1 MRRIGPQSLVQPF
14 SYRGLD
20 AAGRPLPYGHDDTDL
35 PLPALGDL
43 IADQV
48 WWLHDQTGEPVS
60 IVAES
65 EGTLGVYAMLA
76 RHPDVPVRSVVLLS
90 PIVDPGQAGHAPSTD
105 PGANP
110 VSGDALSALV
120 RAAGALSPY
129 GESGAERLISSVGSD
144 GAAFAAE
151 AARNGRRLRWLAVI
165 PLADAVTLPVCDL
178 PGNVIVVPAMHGG
191 LFDDPGVDG
200 IIGRFLSDR
209 RVAGTQDMRD
219 AAEVIAAAAAAW
231 RMPVIG
237 AAPPI
242 CPR

>member
-1 MRRIGPQSLVQPF
+1 M
-14 SYRGLD
+14 
-20 AAGRPLPYGHDDTDL
+20 
-35 PLPALGDL
+35 
-43 IADQV
+43 IAHQV
-48 WWLHDQTGEPVS
+48 WRLHDRTGEPVS

-76 RHPDVPVRSVVLLS
+76 GHPDVPVGSVVLLS
-90 PIVDPGQAGHAPSTD
+90 PIVDPGQAGHAPSPD

-110 VSGDALSALV
+110 VSGDALSELV

-151 AARNGRRLRWLAVI
+151 AARHGRWLRWLAVI

-178 PGNVIVVPAMHGG
+178 PSNVIVVPAMHGG
-191 LFDDPGVDG
+191 LFGDPGVEG
-200 IIGRFLSDR
+200 MIERFLSDR

-237 AAPPI
+237 PAPPI

>member
-1 MRRIGPQSLVQPF
+1 MRRIGPPSLVQPF

-20 AAGRPLPYGHDDTDL
+20 ATGRPLPYGHDDTDL
-35 PLPALGDL
+35 PLPELGDL
-43 IADQV
+43 IAAQV
-48 WWLHDQTGEPVS
+48 WRLHSMTRRPVS

-76 RHPDVPVRSVVLLS
+76 RHSDVPVQSVVLLS
-90 PIVDPGQAGHAPSTD
+90 PIVDPGEAGHAPSAN

-110 VSGDALSALV
+110 VPGDALSALV
-120 RAAGALSPY
+120 RVAGALSPF
-129 GESGAERLISSVGSD
+129 GESGAQRLIGSVGSD

-151 AARNGRRLRWLAVI
+151 AARHGQRLRWLAVI

-178 PGNVIVVPAMHGG
+178 PSNVIVVPALHGG
-191 LFDDPGVDG
+191 LLGDPGVEA
-200 IIGRFLSDR
+200 ITHSFLSDQ
-209 RVAGTQDMRD
+209 RVAGPQEMRD

-237 AAPPI
+237 AAPPA
-242 CPR
+242 CTR

>member
-1 MRRIGPQSLVQPF
+1 MRRIGPASLVQPF

-43 IADQV
+43 IAAQV
-48 WWLHDQTGEPVS
+48 WWLHDRTREPVS

-76 RHPDVPVRSVVLLS
+76 RHPDVPVGSVALLS
-90 PIVDPGQAGHAPSTD
+90 PIIDPGQAGHAPSAN

-120 RAAGALSPY
+120 RVAGALSPY
-129 GESGAERLISSVGSD
+129 GESGAERLIGSVGSD

-151 AARNGRRLRWLAVI
+151 AARHGRRLRWLAVI

-178 PGNVIVVPAMHGG
+178 PSNVIVVPAMHGG
-191 LFDDPGVDG
+191 LFGDPGVEG
-200 IIGRFLSDR
+200 MIERFLSDR
-209 RVAGTQDMRD
+209 RVAGPADMRD

-237 AAPPI
+237 PAPPT